1 MSENKNYDEVVA
13 LIPKY
18 QEDIGNCTE
27 VVREK
32 EENYISKKPVKT
44 CLKNIAD
51 HYCVNLKAN
60 RKVYG
65 ELLGIKNKVPIALSD
80 KHVFI
85 FFKARKPIFKND
97 GANGY
102 VDINYIGE
110 IYEEKGKV
118 YIELLDGRKIQTN
131 QDISTSRKNLTYGK
145 IVKMERRWFNNGRI
159 TPEQ

>member
-1 MSENKNYDEVVA
+1 MSENKKYDKVVA

-18 QEDIGNCTE
+18 KEDIGNCTE
-27 VVREK
+27 IISEK
-32 EENYISKKPVKT
+32 EESYIAKKPVNT

-65 ELLGIKNKVPIALSD
+65 KVLGIKNKVPIALSD

-85 FFKARKPIFKND
+85 FFKARKPIIKND

-102 VDINYIGE
+102 VDINYIKE

-118 YIELLDGRKIQTN
+118 YIELIDGRKIESEE
-131 QDISTSRKNLTYGK
+131 DFSTLRKNFTYGK
-145 IVKMERRWFNNGRI
+145 IVKMERR
-159 TPEQ
+159 

>member
-1 MSENKNYDEVVA
+1 MKENKRYDEVIA

-18 QEDIGNCTE
+18 KEDIGNCTE
-27 VVREK
+27 IIREK
-32 EENYISKKPVKT
+32 EESYITKKPVNT

-65 ELLGIKNKVPIALSD
+65 EILGIKNKVPIALSD

-102 VDINYIGE
+102 VDINYIKE
-110 IYEEKGKV
+110 IYENDEKV
-118 YIELLDGRKIQTN
+118 CIVLIDGRKIQAE
-131 QDISTSRKNLTYGK
+131 QDLVTMRKNYTYGK
-145 IVKMERRWFNNGRI
+145 IVKMERR
-159 TPEQ
+159 

>member
-1 MSENKNYDEVVA
+1 MKEKKNYDKVVA

-18 QEDIGNCTE
+18 KEDIGNCTE
-27 VVREK
+27 IIREK
-32 EENYISKKPVKT
+32 EESYITEKTVNT

-65 ELLGIKNKVPIALSD
+65 KVLGIKNKVPIALSD

-85 FFKARKPIFKND
+85 FFKARKPIIKND

-102 VDINYIGE
+102 VDINYIKE
-110 IYEEKGKV
+110 IYQDHQKV
-118 YIELLDGRKIQTN
+118 YIELVDGRKIRAE
-131 QDISTSRKNLTYGK
+131 QDLESLRKNHTYGK
-145 IVKMERRWFNNGRI
+145 IVKMERR
-159 TPEQ
+159 

>member
-1 MSENKNYDEVVA
+1 MNKNEKYNEVVA

-18 QEDIGNCTE
+18 KEDIGNCTE
-27 VVREK
+27 VVKEK
-32 EENYISKKPVKT
+32 EESYITKKPVNT

-102 VDINYIGE
+102 IDINYIKE
-110 IYEEKGKV
+110 IYEEEDKV
-118 YIELLDGRKIQTN
+118 YIELLDGRKIQTD
-131 QDISTSRKNLTYGK
+131 QDIATIKKNITYGK
-145 IVKMERRWFNNGRI
+145 IVKMERR
-159 TPEQ
+159 

>member
-1 MSENKNYDEVVA
+1 MNENKKYDEVIA
-13 LIPKY
+13 FIPKY
-18 QEDIGNCTE
+18 KEDIGNCTE
-27 VVREK
+27 IIREK
-32 EENYISKKPVKT
+32 EENYITQKPVNT

-65 ELLGIKNKVPIALSD
+65 KVLGIKNKVPIALSD

-102 VDINYIGE
+102 IDINYIKE
-110 IYEEKGKV
+110 IYQDKEKV
-118 YIELLDGRKIQTN
+118 FIELTDGRKIKAE
-131 QDISTSRKNLTYGK
+131 QDLSTMRKNYTYGK
-145 IVKMERRWFNNGRI
+145 IVKMERR
-159 TPEQ
+159 

>member
-1 MSENKNYDEVVA
+1 MNKKIKYDEVVA

-18 QEDIGNCTE
+18 KEDIGNCTE
-27 VVREK
+27 IIREK
-32 EENYISKKPVKT
+32 EENYIIEKPVNT

-65 ELLGIKNKVPIALSD
+65 KVLGIKNKVPIALSD

-85 FFKARKPIFKND
+85 FFKARKPIIKND

-102 VDINYIGE
+102 IDIKHIKE
-110 IYEEKGKV
+110 IYQEHEKV
-118 YIELLDGRKIQTN
+118 YIELLDGRKIEAD
-131 QDISTSRKNLTYGK
+131 QDLETLRKNHTYGK
-145 IVKMERRWFNNGRI
+145 IVKMERR
-159 TPEQ
+159 